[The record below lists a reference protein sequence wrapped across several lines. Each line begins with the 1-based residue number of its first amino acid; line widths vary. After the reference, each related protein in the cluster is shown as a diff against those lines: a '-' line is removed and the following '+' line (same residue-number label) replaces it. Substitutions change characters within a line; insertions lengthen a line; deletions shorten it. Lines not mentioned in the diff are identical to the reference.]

1 MSLATLQREVARAVM
16 TPLTPSER
24 MRRKAPNG
32 QSLVK
37 VAARIIKPNDRLTSF
52 ERLEIYNRQYWFRV
66 LDGFYEDFPGLRAV
80 LGDRQ
85 FDAVAKA
92 YLTDCPSRSFTMRDL
107 GSRLESWLSRHPRY
121 AGNRQQLALDMVR
134 LEWAEIEAFDSAA
147 LPPITVDALSSGAGS
162 DRGRS
167 ATSGFASGGR
177 TFRARPERGQGPDN
191 SGGNKKRVSAGEELA
206 VRNAQRNP
214 AKLRLKLQP
223 YIRLLALRYPV
234 DDLLLAIK
242 HDTGTNVASNAM
254 AERQKRRKVSAVARL
269 KPVPTYLAVHR
280 CDNLVYFRR
289 LEREEFSILTALC
302 RSKTLERAVEAGF
315 RNSRTPIA
323 QQVSDA
329 SAWFRNWA
337 ALGWFV

>member
-1 MSLATLQREVARAVM
+1 MNLATLQREVARAVM

-24 MRRKAPNG
+24 MRHKAPNG
-32 QSLVK
+32 KSLAK

-80 LGDRQ
+80 LGDRR

-92 YLTDCPSRSFTMRDL
+92 YLTDCPSQSFTMRNL
-107 GSRLESWLSRHPRY
+107 GSRLESWLRKHPRY
-121 AGNRQQLALDMVR
+121 AGHRLQLALDMVR
-134 LEWAEIEAFDSAA
+134 LEWAEIETFDSAA
-147 LPPITVDALSSGAGS
+147 QPPVTIAAL
-162 DRGRS
+162 
-167 ATSGFASGGR
+167 
-177 TFRARPERGQGPDN
+177 QN
-191 SGGNKKRVSAGEELA
+191 V
-206 VRNAQRNP
+206 NP
-214 AKLRLKLQP
+214 AKLCLKLQP
-223 YIRLLALRYPV
+223 YIRLLDFRYPV

-254 AERQKRRKVSAVARL
+254 AERQRRKKVSAVARL

-280 CDNLVYFRR
+280 VDNMVYFRR
-289 LEREEFSILTALC
+289 LEREEFDILIALH
-302 RSKTLERAVEAGF
+302 KGKPLERAIEAGF
-315 RNSRTPIA
+315 RKSRTPIVQRA
-323 QQVSDA
+323 ADS